1 MIIGI
6 GTDII
11 EIDRIQKVISKT
23 KSFLDKAYTIREQN
37 YYVIHHKHVE
47 TLAGFFAAKEA
58 VSKALGTGFRS
69 FGMRDIEIVPN
80 AIGKPEVYLYDNAKK
95 LADELGITTI
105 HVTISHCKAYAT
117 AFAVAEGEVV
127 KGVKEDGTINAEGD
141 ATSRLSGNQ

>member
-37 YYVIHHKHVE
+37 YYVIHHKNVE

-58 VSKALGTGFRS
+58 VSKSLGTGFRS
-69 FGMRDIEIVPN
+69 FGMRDIEIIPN
-80 AIGKPEVYLYDNAKK
+80 SLGKPEVYLYGNAEE
-95 LADELGITTI
+95 LAKELGIETI
-105 HVTISHCKAYAT
+105 HVTISHCKTYAT
-117 AFAVAEGEVV
+117 AFAVAEGEAV
-127 KGVKEDGTINAEGD
+127 KGGNEDG
-141 ATSRLSGNQ
+141 ATDT